1 MMAHSVGL
9 VAKLADP
16 AWLFKNC
23 WMVDT
28 ASKRTLTVC
37 ISTIQAE
44 KLMYSYLDSRMK
56 KGVVIVTFLRLVDV
70 LAECFSPQL

>member
-1 MMAHSVGL
+1 MMTHSVGL

-37 ISTIQAE
+37 ISTVQAE
-44 KLMYSYLDSRMK
+44 KLMYSYLDSDEE
-56 KGVVIVTFLRLVDV
+56 GIVIVTFLHLVNV
-70 LAECFSPQL
+70 FAECF

>member
-9 VAKLADP
+9 VAKLAVP

-28 ASKRTLTVC
+28 ASKRTLTVVANNIC
-37 ISTIQAE
+37 ANVIAEDVPLVLLTVQLYIPEISLTDWP
-44 KLMYSYLDSRMK
+44 MVST
-56 KGVVIVTFLRLVDV
+56 V
-70 LAECFSPQL
+70 

>member
-23 WMVDT
+23 WMVDM

-37 ISTIQAE
+37 ISTVQAE
-44 KLMYSYLDSRMK
+44 LMYSYLDSDEE
-56 KGVVIVTFLRLVDV
+56 GIVIVTFLHLVDV
-70 LAECFSPQL
+70 FAECF